1 MTGSHEVVG
10 SIPISSTSR
19 PVMTFSGT
27 ITGFFLKQGKMIKDV
42 FMRPWLQRKLGN
54 VSGNKEYHVS
64 QTLVTM
70 LIVFPIAFLIFILT
84 RLDLRDYFTIGILL
98 AGLAL
103 ILLFIYFGLARS
115 RQYAVFLVSLTLTF
129 MATVICTRGQGIHD
143 ITIVSYPAILI
154 LSILVLKKKEF
165 IVLTI
170 VNLMAILWLTL
181 GGKYQLFIPRGH
193 DAGTFDDFVVVST
206 IILIAAIFS
215 YLSSDSLKRALDN
228 AQNEIAK
235 RVEIEAELKT
245 SLKEKNSLLQ
255 EIHHRV
261 KNNLSI
267 ICSLLNL
274 QQAMSQQ
281 NIEDAFKEIKHR
293 IMTMALVHEQLY
305 RSEDLSHIN
314 MQSYIR
320 QLTNQ
325 LLDVYDQNH
334 QIQVN
339 QEIEPLVFDIQTAL
353 PCGMIF
359 NELITN
365 VFKHAF
371 QNRKDGRLDV
381 TLKRAKDRCLL
392 AVQDNGPGLQ
402 WKTLPEEPKSLGLS
416 LISILT
422 RQLEGKL
429 SLANENGACIQIE
442 FPLRS
447 PRGIK
452 TVSK

>member
-1 MTGSHEVVG
+1 MNT
-10 SIPISSTSR
+10 
-19 PVMTFSGT
+19 
-27 ITGFFLKQGKMIKDV
+27 
-42 FMRPWLQRKLGN
+42 WLQQKLGKLIRRN
-54 VSGNKEYHVS
+54 EEYPVSR
-64 QTLVTM
+64 TLATM
-70 LIVFPIAFLIFILT
+70 LIVFPVAFLIFILT
-84 RLDLRDYFTIGILL
+84 RLDLRDYTTIGILL
-98 AGLAL
+98 AGLTL
-103 ILLFIYFGLARS
+103 ILTFIYYGLVRS
-115 RQYAVFLVSLTLTF
+115 NLSAVFLVSLTLTV

-154 LSILVLKKKEF
+154 LSIRILKRKLF
-165 IVLTI
+165 IILTAAT
-170 VNLMAILWLTL
+170 LLAILWLAL
-181 GGKYQLFIPRGH
+181 GAKYGFFIPRGH
-193 DAGTFDDFVVVST
+193 DAGTFDDFVVVGT
-206 IILIAAIFS
+206 IILIAALFS
-215 YLSSDSLKRALDN
+215 YLSSDSLKKALDN
-228 AQNEIAK
+228 AQKEIAE
-235 RVEIEAELKT
+235 RVKIEDELKI

-274 QQAMSQQ
+274 QQAMSRQ

-305 RSEDLSHIN
+305 RSEDLSHIQ
-314 MQSYIR
+314 MQDYIR

-325 LLDVYDQNH
+325 LLAVYDQNH

-339 QEIEPLVFDIQTAL
+339 LKIEPLVFDIQTAM

-365 VFKHAF
+365 AFKHAF
-371 QNRKDGRLDV
+371 QKKRDGRLD
-381 TLKRAKDRCLL
+381 LILERSKDRCLL
-392 AVQDNGPGLQ
+392 AVRDNGPGLQ

-429 SLANENGACIQIE
+429 SLANEHGACIQIE

-447 PRGIK
+447 PRGSK